1 MAINFSQGTQIAVS
15 GNSLNIPGSVIQ
27 VVNRQQTVSGSVHAS
42 AGWVTFLSASMSIS
56 KPGNRILVEYMMNNR
71 SDQGNGTWS
80 LVYNRVLVNGSQM
93 WQGGHDGAAANYI
106 GFYER
111 SFLYTAP
118 SAGTYTF
125 EAQVLAH
132 QGQAWIG
139 EFNSGSTNHY
149 LRLYE
154 IGT

>member
-1 MAINFSQGTQIAVS
+1 MPIDFSQGTQIAAS
-15 GNSLNIPGSVIQ
+15 GNAINIPGSIMQ
-27 VVNRQQTVSGSVHAS
+27 VVNTQNTVSASVGGA
-42 AGWVTFLSASMSIS
+42 WTTVLSASISIS

-71 SDQGNGTWS
+71 SDQGNGNWC
-80 LVYNRVLVNGSQM
+80 LIYNRVLANGTQI
-93 WQGGHDGAAANYI
+93 WQGGHDGAAGNYI

-111 SFLYTAP
+111 TFLYTAAT
-118 SAGTYTF
+118 AGTYNF
-125 EAQVLAH
+125 EGQVLAH
-132 QGQAWIG
+132 QGTAWIG

>member
-1 MAINFSQGTQIAVS
+1 MAINFSQGTQIATTGS
-15 GNSLNIPGSVIQ
+15 AINIPGSIIQ
-27 VVNRQQTVSGSVHAS
+27 VVNRQQTISGQVSTA
-42 AGWVTFLSASMSIS
+42 AWLTFLSASISIS

-71 SDQGNGTWS
+71 TDQGNGSWC

-93 WQGGHDGAAANYI
+93 WQGGHVGAASNHI

-118 SAGTYTF
+118 TAGTYTF
-125 EAQVLAH
+125 EGQALAH
-132 QGQAWIG
+132 NATAQIG
-139 EFNSGSTNHY
+139 EFNTGSTNHY

>member
-1 MAINFSQGTQIAVS
+1 MAINFSQGTQIATT
-15 GNSLNIPGSVIQ
+15 GNAINIPGSIIQ
-27 VVNRQQTVSGSVHAS
+27 VVNRQQTVSGQVSTAAWLTYLTAS
-42 AGWVTFLSASMSIS
+42 ISIS
-56 KPGNRILVEYMMNNR
+56 KPGNRILVEYMMNTR
-71 SDQGNGTWS
+71 SDQGNGTWC
-80 LVYNRVLVNGSQM
+80 LVYNRVLVNGSEI

-111 SFLYTAP
+111 TFLYTAP

-125 EAQVLAH
+125 EGQVLAH
-132 QGQAWIG
+132 QGTAWIG

-154 IGT
+154 IGA